1 MEKRRFTR
9 VDFVIN
15 ALVKYDA
22 TAFRGEVENLSLHGI
37 FIKTDQRM
45 PLDTTADITICLAE
59 LEPEILINLSAKA
72 VRIDD
77 GGIGFKFDRIDVD
90 SFTHLRS
97 IISYRKGDADSVMNE
112 FTDFLEQSP
121 KDKPA

>member
-37 FIKTDQRM
+37 FIKTDQSM
-45 PLDTTADITICLAE
+45 PVGTTADITICLAE
-59 LEPEILINLSAKA
+59 MEPEILINLSARV
-72 VRIDD
+72 VRVGD
-77 GGIGFKFDRIDVD
+77 GGIGFKFDRIDLD

-97 IISYRKGDADSVMNE
+97 IISYRKGDADSVMTE
-112 FTDFLEQSP
+112 FTDFLEQGSR
-121 KDKPA
+121 DNPA